1 MSQTLIAIGI
11 AGSECPYCGK
21 TLEKRP
27 TRKSKCKFCEK
38 PIFVGTRPIDG
49 VSVLLR
55 EDQSPILQEQ
65 WAIDYQIKQKM
76 RGVTGQHD
84 RGGATSVADADQRA
98 FKQARQHMEKT
109 AKGYMK
115 ERWVDFLQV
124 RLSVKHEAPDVC
136 DFYAD
141 ADMWGLGR
149 GVSPKEEV
157 PVPPFHVGCRCTLSP
172 RIDLPNKT
180 PVRRQTEAEAL
191 KSGFTPAVA
200 AQIQAQISSG
210 EVMIKKVKDC

>member
-1 MSQTLIAIGI
+1 MSKLIEVGVT
-11 AGSECPYCGK
+11 GSECPYCGK

-38 PIFVGTRPIDG
+38 PIFVSTRPIDG
-49 VSVLLR
+49 ASVLLR

-98 FKQARQHMEKT
+98 FKDARKHMEKT

-124 RLSVKHEAPDVC
+124 RLSSKHDALDAC

-149 GVSPKEEV
+149 GVYPKAEA
-157 PVPPFHVGCRCTLSP
+157 PVPPFHVGCRCVLSP
-172 RIDLPNKT
+172 MIALPNTT
-180 PVRRQTEAEAL
+180 PVRRQTEAAAL
-191 KSGFTPAVA
+191 QAGFTPAIA
-200 AQIQAQISSG
+200 AQIQAQIDSG
-210 EVMIKKVKDC
+210 PFTIKKVKDC